1 MVKSKQDYIDDERK
15 QNKETMDASVA
26 ARKQQDERT
35 IQQLHSTIDRQA
47 SLATKPYEEQ
57 IEELGVQARDA
68 YDLSAIQEQVDR
80 RQAEE
85 AMASLGLTG
94 SGLAHTQQQAA
105 GVRRSKTDAGVQR
118 EVDRQSTALQ
128 SKIDQLLENAA
139 IDKQEKADAIRTATA
154 EWENAERDRIEK
166 QSVATGT
173 QRYDSAVQREF
184 ERVENQKQRDFIASE
199 NKKEQDAEAAQ
210 AEALGRG
217 LASQSALAPYRDRLD
232 RLEKSGANKGALAKE
247 ILQYDLPF
255 DQEMQLVNTYG
266 VQDEFYDFYIKLQE
280 AYDRDEFMRRRL
292 TGELRMFDS
301 YDDYLDSVLA

>member
-210 AEALGRG
+210 A
-217 LASQSALAPYRDRLD
+217 PYRDRLD